1 MNRSLG
7 GLVLAGA
14 LGALGCDRGPIDE
27 MGPFAADQ
35 RGVTGIVV
43 EGTFVYWSLSDGSV
57 RRRSVDGGA
66 VETVVEGLTLPNQIA
81 VDETHV
87 YWTTLTGEIGRAPK
101 AGGPAQTL
109 AEGEGE
115 GLNKIVGLQVDS
127 THVYWS
133 RNQALDQ
140 EEQSEV
146 KGQPKDGGAK
156 EVLASSPTDPFF
168 SLTIVGSNLFWN
180 AQREKDPLTGEYGGT
195 VREISTDGDGER
207 SFADKLASPRS
218 LTTNGQHLCWTSL
231 DLSALD
237 VDPTSSAQIITRADL
252 DGTGVRLI
260 ASELKTIDAFVADGA
275 NIYYSTLGDET
286 TEVAELSSVPIDG
299 GNPVVFATGPKGRT
313 SIALDDLSIYWAHEN
328 GDTILALP
336 KSF

>member
-43 EGTFVYWSLSDGSV
+43 EGTFVYWSLSNGSV
-57 RRRSVDGGA
+57 RRRSVDGGG

-115 GLNKIVGLQVDS
+115 GLNKIVGLQVE
-127 THVYWS
+127 
-133 RNQALDQ
+133 A
-140 EEQSEV
+140 
-146 KGQPKDGGAK
+146 
-156 EVLASSPTDPFF
+156 
-168 SLTIVGSNLFWN
+168 
-180 AQREKDPLTGEYGGT
+180 
-195 VREISTDGDGER
+195 
-207 SFADKLASPRS
+207 
-218 LTTNGQHLCWTSL
+218 
-231 DLSALD
+231 
-237 VDPTSSAQIITRADL
+237 PTSTGAETRRW
-252 DGTGVRLI
+252 TR
-260 ASELKTIDAFVADGA
+260 
-275 NIYYSTLGDET
+275 
-286 TEVAELSSVPIDG
+286 
-299 GNPVVFATGPKGRT
+299 
-313 SIALDDLSIYWAHEN
+313 
-328 GDTILALP
+328 
-336 KSF
+336 KSRAR